1 MTAKDLFPKPGF
13 IRERIWIWLT
23 SILLT
28 TAGALVLAIFTPV
41 GDRARAVWYS
51 PVTNAEGFAKINE
64 RLDRQAAAIA
74 ELTAGVKRATGED
87 RVIRQT
93 SGLSYVAEP
102 VYQGEAVVLYMVAER
117 TTLGRDCRLME
128 WVPLFTDETG
138 VAMPGSGPTAAS
150 PKRQITNTPTR
161 LMIEMRPP
169 DKLRPGRIE
178 LYLALTYNCG
188 GATVYDRTAP
198 VVYEMIAG
206 QRP

>member
-1 MTAKDLFPKPGF
+1 MTAKDLLPKPGF

-23 SILLT
+23 SIALT
-28 TAGALVLAIFTPV
+28 TAGALILALFTPIV
-41 GDRARAVWYS
+41 ERAQAVWHS
-51 PVTNAEGFAKINE
+51 PETNAEGFATINE

-93 SGLSYVAEP
+93 PGLSYVAEP
-102 VYQGEAVVLYMVAER
+102 VYQGETVVLYMVAER

-138 VAMPGSGPTAAS
+138 VSMPGSGPTAAS

-161 LMIEMRPP
+161 LMLEIQAP

-178 LYLALTYNCG
+178 LYLALTYNCN
-188 GATVYDRTAP
+188 GAAVYDKTAP
-198 VVYEMIAG
+198 VVYEMLEG
-206 QRP
+206 YRP